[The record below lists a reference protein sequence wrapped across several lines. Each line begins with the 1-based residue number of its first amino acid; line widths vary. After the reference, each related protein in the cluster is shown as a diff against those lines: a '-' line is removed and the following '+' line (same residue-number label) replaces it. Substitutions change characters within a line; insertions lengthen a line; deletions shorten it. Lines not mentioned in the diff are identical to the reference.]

1 MTTQLSVNIP
11 NDVKDPVLRRVIT
24 RLIEEGAINKDSIA
38 QVVSNLNT
46 FVKNTNVNL
55 DKIREDFPS
64 LATEE
69 TPGIVELSDTVETD
83 AGLDKNKV
91 ITPYQLKR
99 KLVDKASILR
109 WSYRG
114 EWVLNN
120 DYILGETVTLDGS
133 WFICIQ
139 ANTATN
145 SNKPDPTVL
154 YHTIWRVVAAK
165 GDKGEPGTGTGTGT
179 IPDATTTIKGKIEIA
194 TSAEATTGTD
204 ILRAMTPKLVKDRID
219 AAIATISS
227 GQTLTTEEIQDI
239 VGGMFSGIATY
250 NDLQGTINFS
260 LPSSSASLKGLIEI
274 ATNAETDGGSDNVR
288 AITPYQLKRRIDSI
302 TFPDASMTVKGNI
315 EIASSREAVAGTDTI
330 RAMTP
335 KLVKDRI
342 DAAIAV
348 PDASTTVKGKIEIAT
363 GSEATT
369 GTDTLRAMTP
379 KLVKDRID
387 AAIAVPDASTTVKG
401 KIEIATSAEA
411 GIGTDSVR
419 AMTPK
424 LVKDRIDAAVSGLSS
439 GTALTTEQVQDIVG
453 AMFSGFAT
461 YNDNTGKISIAIP
474 SSTAFVNGLITLAT
488 SSEAIDG
495 TDNQLAMTP
504 KLVKDRIDAA
514 ISGIKPTTVSDA
526 STTVKGKIEIATGSE
541 ATTGTDTSRA
551 MTPKLVKDRID
562 AAISAISSGTALTTE
577 QVQDIVGAMFS
588 GVAFYDDLNN
598 KITITLPTATTTIK
612 GITEIATTL
621 EGLSG
626 VNRTKLMTP
635 YLVKQVTD
643 SLLTNFPYAST
654 TVFGILELA
663 NNAEADAGRDTV
675 RAMTPYLVK
684 RRIDAFP
691 SASVTQQGKIEIA
704 TNPEALLGTDDARAM
719 TPKKTKYVLDEA
731 IKGIQFPNVLKEQV
745 QDYTGE
751 MFSGIATYDDVN
763 NKIDIVIPSSS
774 ATEKGLIELA
784 TGLEATQGTDSL
796 RAITPSILKQ
806 VLDNYTFPTLT
817 NEQVQDIVGAMFSG
831 VASYDDT
838 NNSITITLPNA
849 STAAKGVIEIATSAE
864 ADTGT
869 SNLRAIT
876 PFLLKRRIDAAIA
889 ALPADKILTT
899 EEVQD
904 IVGGMFSGIASYNDS
919 QGTINFSLP
928 SSSASLKG
936 LIEIATNAETDGGSD
951 NVRAITPYQLK
962 RRIDAA
968 IAALPADKILTT
980 EQVQDIVG
988 GMFSGFASYND
999 TTGKIVITLPNASQS
1014 LRGLIQLAS
1023 NTEGLAGSDVVKAM
1037 SPRMVKNAID
1047 AAVSGISVPDA
1058 TTIVKGKIQI
1068 ATNSETDGGSNNSK
1082 AITPFLL
1089 KRREDSI
1096 INLLTLARG
1105 RGVDGFPGN
1114 FGLSDDYITVNQY
1127 TTSNLSVSQW
1137 RVYEPQNTLVGF
1149 SEKALEAADRVEIRI
1164 ENNSKGNYF
1173 RNKILAGKF
1182 LVIAD
1187 QTNTDNRFVD
1197 FEIINYRSLNQL
1209 GIGSYFWIDVKYR
1222 ESGTDN
1228 KNWDATKGNSYLE
1241 IVTPKSLREV
1251 IADQLVDSSTAVKG
1265 LIEIAT
1271 DSESITATDNTR
1283 AITPFTLKRRI
1294 DAAVSG
1300 LPTTTIPDASTAV
1313 KGKIEIATSSEA
1325 GIGTDNVRA
1334 MTPKLVKDRIDA
1346 FPLASISQ
1354 QGKIEIASSAE
1365 ATTGTD
1371 TSKAMTPKLVKD
1383 RIDAA
1388 VSSLPTVTIPDASK
1402 TVKGKIEIATSA
1414 EAKTGT
1420 DILRAMTPKLVKD
1433 RIDAAVSGLSSG
1445 TALTTEQVQ
1454 DIVGGMFS
1462 GVASY
1467 NDNAGTISITLPK
1480 ASTTVQG
1487 NIEIAT
1493 GSEATTG
1500 TDTLRAMTP
1509 KLVKDRIDAA
1519 VSSLSSGTA
1528 LTKEQVQD
1536 IVGGMFSGIA
1546 SYNDGAG
1553 TIVITLP
1560 NATTTSKG
1568 VMELSSTA
1576 KVDAGSDNTTAITP
1590 WQLNRKLKDL
1600 SSILRNVYRGVWT
1613 LNNVYKVGETV
1624 SLDGSWFICIQ
1635 ANTATNSNKPDPTV
1649 LYHTIWRVIAAKG
1662 DKGEPGTGTGTG
1674 TTPDASTTV
1683 KGKIE
1688 IATGSEASTGTDTL
1702 RAMTPKLVKDRIDA
1716 AVSGLTTGTGTT
1728 PDASTTVKG
1737 KIEIATGSEATTGTD
1752 TLRAMTPKLVKERI
1766 DAAVSGL
1773 TTGTGTTPDASTTVK
1788 GKIEIATSAE
1798 SFAGTA
1804 TDKAMTPKL
1813 VADQII
1819 EWNKYKAKLIQ
1830 LVEPADPGV
1839 DGFPGNQGFL
1849 NTRSSDGSSA
1859 INKRKGC
1866 ALVQRI
1872 SSSSNLSGYGWS
1884 LQNNSGH
1891 YVTTMTESGLKN
1903 VTRVD
1908 INLTNGRINHV
1919 AYPAFYLSNDEEM
1932 LKIIAGFTKSYNFYD
1947 DLENGYFRTKNYI
1960 NYKFLTPTVSVGDFI
1975 TFADVQNYNNR
1986 FVDFKITGF
1995 KQVTSANDLLEGVD
2009 FWLDV
2014 EYKESGSDLS
2024 NWKPRT
2030 KQYKVGASIQ
2040 SSNYT
2045 DYTLYANLM
2054 WIGSVSTAKTIWGK
2068 RNELLKLV

>member
-11 NDVKDPVLRRVIT
+11 NDVKDPVLRRVVT

-114 EWVLNN
+114 EWFLNN

-194 TSAEATTGTD
+194 TSAEAGIGTD
-204 ILRAMTPKLVKDRID
+204 SVRAMTPKLVKDRID

-227 GQTLTTEEIQDI
+227 GQILTTEEVQDI

-274 ATNAETDGGSDNVR
+274 ATNAEADGGSDNVR

-302 TFPDASMTVKGNI
+302 TFPDAS
-315 EIASSREAVAGTDTI
+315 
-330 RAMTP
+330 
-335 KLVKDRI
+335 
-342 DAAIAV
+342 
-348 PDASTTVKGKIEIAT
+348 TTVKGKIEIA
-363 GSEATT
+363 SSAEAKT
-369 GTDTLRAMTP
+369 GTDIL
-379 KLVKDRID
+379 
-387 AAIAVPDASTTVKG
+387 
-401 KIEIATSAEA
+401 
-411 GIGTDSVR
+411 R

-1014 LRGLIQLAS
+1014 LRGLIQLAT

-1047 AAVSGISVPDA
+1047 AALSGISVPDA
-1058 TTIVKGKIQI
+1058 TTTVKGKIQI

-1313 KGKIEIATSSEA
+1313 KGKIEIA
-1325 GIGTDNVRA
+1325 
-1334 MTPKLVKDRIDA
+1334 
-1346 FPLASISQ
+1346 
-1354 QGKIEIASSAE
+1354 SSAE

-1371 TSKAMTPKLVKD
+1371 TSRAMTPKLVKD

-1462 GVASY
+1462 G
-1467 NDNAGTISITLPK
+1467 
-1480 ASTTVQG
+1480 
-1487 NIEIAT
+1487 
-1493 GSEATTG
+1493 
-1500 TDTLRAMTP
+1500 
-1509 KLVKDRIDAA
+1509 
-1519 VSSLSSGTA
+1519 
-1528 LTKEQVQD
+1528 
-1536 IVGGMFSGIA
+1536 IA

-1600 SSILRNVYRGVWT
+1600 SSILRKVYRGVWT

-1662 DKGEPGTGTGTG
+1662 DKGNPGTGTGTG
-1674 TTPDASTTV
+1674 TIPDASTTV

-1688 IATGSEASTGTDTL
+1688 IATGSEATTGTDTL

-1716 AVSGLTTGTGTT
+1716 AVNNLTTGTGTT

-1752 TLRAMTPKLVKERI
+1752 TLRAMTPKLVKDRI
-1766 DAAVSGL
+1766 DAAVNNL

-1849 NTRSSDGSSA
+1849 NTRSSSGNSA

-2009 FWLDV
+2009 FSLNV

-2030 KQYKVGASIQ
+2030 QQYKVGTSIQ

-2045 DYTLYANLM
+2045 EYTLYANLM

>member
-1 MTTQLSVNIP
+1 MTTQLSVNVP
-11 NDVKDPVLRRVIT
+11 NDVKDPVLRRVVA
-24 RLIEEGAINKDSIA
+24 RLLEEGAINKNNISKVVFDLNSLSKSITLEFN
-38 QVVSNLNT
+38 Q
-46 FVKNTNVNL
+46 
-55 DKIREDFPS
+55 IRDEIPG

-69 TPGIVELSDTVETD
+69 VPGIVELADDVEVDRGRET
-83 AGLDKNKV
+83 NKV
-91 ITPYQLKR
+91 ITAAQLRR
-99 KLVDKASILR
+99 KLVDKAYILR
-109 WSYRG
+109 LSYRG
-114 EWVLNN
+114 IWTLNN
-120 DYILGETVTLDGS
+120 DYVLGETVSLDGS
-133 WFICIQ
+133 WFICIKN
-139 ANTATN
+139 NTATN
-145 SNKPDPTVL
+145 SNKPDPTDL
-154 YHTIWRVVAAK
+154 YHTIWSVISAK
-165 GDKGEPGTGTGTGT
+165 GDKGDPGTGTGVAT
-179 IPDATTTIKGKIEIA
+179 PDASTTVKGKIEIA
-194 TSAEATTGTD
+194 TSFEAASGIDTS
-204 ILRAMTPKLVKDRID
+204 RAMTPKLVKDRID
-219 AAIATISS
+219 TAISS
-227 GQTLTTEEIQDI
+227 LPPDTTLTKEQVQDI
-239 VGGMFSGIATY
+239 VGAMFSGIAIY
-250 NDLQGTINFS
+250 NDLHGTINFS
-260 LPSSSASLKGLIEI
+260 LPSSSASLKGVIEI
-274 ATNAETDGGSDNVR
+274 ATNAESDGGTDNTR
-288 AITPYQLKRRIDSI
+288 AITPYQLKRRID
-302 TFPDASMTVKGNI
+302 T
-315 EIASSREAVAGTDTI
+315 
-330 RAMTP
+330 
-335 KLVKDRI
+335 
-342 DAAIAV
+342 AIA
-348 PDASTTVKGKIEIAT
+348 
-363 GSEATT
+363 
-369 GTDTLRAMTP
+369 
-379 KLVKDRID
+379 
-387 AAIAVPDASTTVKG
+387 
-401 KIEIATSAEA
+401 
-411 GIGTDSVR
+411 
-419 AMTPK
+419 
-424 LVKDRIDAAVSGLSS
+424 
-439 GTALTTEQVQDIVG
+439 ALPSDKSLTQEEVEDIVG
-453 AMFSGFAT
+453 GMFSGYAT
-461 YNDNTGKISIAIP
+461 YNDSTGKIIIAIP
-474 SSTAFVNGLITLAT
+474 NASALVNGLITLAT
-488 SSEAIDG
+488 SSEAVAG
-495 TDNQLAMTP
+495 TNNQLAMTP

-514 ISGIKPTTVSDA
+514 IGGLPTTTVPDA

-562 AAISAISSGTALTTE
+562 AAVSSLSSGTALTTE

-588 GVAFYDDLNN
+588 GIAFYDDLND
-598 KITITLPTATTTIK
+598 KITITLPSATTTVK

-663 NNAEADAGRDTV
+663 NNTEADEGKDTV

-691 SASVTQQGKIEIA
+691 SASTVRQGKIEIA
-704 TNPEALLGTDDARAM
+704 TNPEALLGADDTRAM

-731 IKGIQFPNVLKEQV
+731 VKGIQFPNVLKEQV
-745 QDYTGE
+745 QDYAGE
-751 MFSGIATYDDVN
+751 MFSGIATYDDAN
-763 NKIDIVIPSSS
+763 NKIDFVLPSS
-774 ATEKGLIELA
+774 TETIKGLIEIA
-784 TGLEATQGTDSL
+784 TNVEGTQGTDSS
-796 RAITPSILKQ
+796 RAITPKILKY
-806 VLDNYTFPTLT
+806 VLDNYAFPRLT

-831 VASYDDT
+831 IASYDDT
-838 NNSITITLPNA
+838 NNVINITIPNA
-849 STAAKGVIEIATSAE
+849 STTAKGIIEIATNTE
-864 ADTGT
+864 ADAGT

-889 ALPADKILTT
+889 ALPSDKTLTQ

-904 IVGGMFSGIASYNDS
+904 IVGKMFSGIASYNDS
-919 QGTINFSLP
+919 AGTINFSLP

-936 LIEIATNAETDGGSD
+936 VIEIATNVESDGGTD
-951 NVRAITPYQLK
+951 NTRAITPYQLK
-962 RRIDAA
+962 RRVDAA
-968 IAALPADKILTT
+968 VSGLPTT
-980 EQVQDIVG
+980 TVPD
-988 GMFSGFASYND
+988 AS
-999 TTGKIVITLPNASQS
+999 TTVKGKIEIATGSEASTGTDTLRAMTPK
-1014 LRGLIQLAS
+1014 L
-1023 NTEGLAGSDVVKAM
+1023 VKD
-1037 SPRMVKNAID
+1037 RID
-1047 AAVSGISVPDA
+1047 AAVSGLPTTTVPDA
-1058 TTIVKGKIQI
+1058 STTVKGKIEI
-1068 ATNSETDGGSNNSK
+1068 ATNVETDGGIDNTR

-1089 KRREDSI
+1089 KRTENSI
-1096 INLLTLARG
+1096 VSRLSSRS

-1114 FGLSDDYITVNQY
+1114 FGLSDDYITINRY
-1127 TTSNLSVSQW
+1127 TTTNLALSQW

-1149 SEKALEAADRVEIRI
+1149 SESALQLADRFEIRI
-1164 ENNSKGNYF
+1164 ENTSKANYF

-1197 FEIINYRSLNQL
+1197 FEIINYRSLNSL
-1209 GIGSYFWIDVKYR
+1209 SVGSWFWIDVKHR
-1222 ESGTDN
+1222 ERGTDI
-1228 KNWDATKGNSYLE
+1228 KNWLATGGNSYLE
-1241 IVTPKSLREV
+1241 IVIPKTLREV
-1251 IADQLVDSSTAVKG
+1251 ISDQLVDASTAVKG
-1265 LIEIAT
+1265 IIEIAT
-1271 DSESITATDNTR
+1271 DSESITATDNTK
-1283 AITPFTLKRRI
+1283 AITPFLLKRRV

-1300 LPTTTIPDASTAV
+1300 LPTTTVPDAST
-1313 KGKIEIATSSEA
+1313 
-1325 GIGTDNVRA
+1325 
-1334 MTPKLVKDRIDA
+1334 
-1346 FPLASISQ
+1346 
-1354 QGKIEIASSAE
+1354 
-1365 ATTGTD
+1365 
-1371 TSKAMTPKLVKD
+1371 
-1383 RIDAA
+1383 
-1388 VSSLPTVTIPDASK
+1388 
-1402 TVKGKIEIATSA
+1402 TVKGKIEIATGS
-1414 EAKTGT
+1414 EATTGT
-1420 DILRAMTPKLVKD
+1420 DTSRAMTPKLVKD
-1433 RIDAAVSGLSSG
+1433 RIDAA
-1445 TALTTEQVQ
+1445 
-1454 DIVGGMFS
+1454 I
-1462 GVASY
+1462 
-1467 NDNAGTISITLPK
+1467 
-1480 ASTTVQG
+1480 
-1487 NIEIAT
+1487 
-1493 GSEATTG
+1493 
-1500 TDTLRAMTP
+1500 
-1509 KLVKDRIDAA
+1509 
-1519 VSSLSSGTA
+1519 SSLPPDTT

-1536 IVGGMFSGIA
+1536 IVGAMFSGIA

-1716 AVSGLTTGTGTT
+1716 AVSGLTTGTV

-1737 KIEIATGSEATTGTD
+1737 KIEIATGSEASTGTD
-1752 TLRAMTPKLVKERI
+1752 TLRAMTPKLVKDRI

-1773 TTGTGTTPDASTTVK
+1773 TTGSIPDASTTVKGKIEIATGSEASTGTDTLRAMTPKLVKDRIDAAVSGLTTGSIPDASTTVK

-1798 SFAGTA
+1798 AGLG
-1804 TDKAMTPKL
+1804 TDTSRAMTPKL

-1830 LVEPADPGV
+1830 LVEPAVPGV

-1849 NTRSSDGSSA
+1849 NTRSSSGNSA

-1866 ALVQRI
+1866 ALVQQI

-1891 YVTTMTESGLKN
+1891 YVTTMTESALKN

-1919 AYPAFYLSNDEEM
+1919 AYPGFYLIDDEEI

-2009 FWLDV
+2009 FWLNV

-2030 KQYKVGASIQ
+2030 QQYKVGATNQ
-2040 SSNYT
+2040 SGSYIE
-2045 DYTLYANLM
+2045 YTLYANLM
-2054 WIGSVSTAKTIWGK
+2054 WIGSVNTGKTIWGK